1 MFVDYYALLEIEIS
15 ASAEEVKS
23 AFKKQALK
31 WHPDKNQSIDTTK
44 RMQQI
49 NEAYLILK
57 DFEARARYDV
67 EYNNYLNFHRYK
79 KSYQKNDFEDSSYA
93 VNDDILRKW
102 MDNARQQA
110 VNLAKQTIEDLKGM
124 LKDGTKA
131 AAKEAG
137 NQFVAQLTISIIALI
152 IFSLI
157 GFCSHN

>member
-1 MFVDYYALLEIEIS
+1 MFVDYYAILEIEAS

-31 WHPDKNQSIDTTK
+31 WHPDRNSNIDTTK

-57 DFEARARYDV
+57 DSEARTRYDV
-67 EYNNYLNFHRYK
+67 EYNIYLKFHQSKESYK
-79 KSYQKNDFEDSSYA
+79 KYDFEDSSYA

-102 MDNARQQA
+102 MENARQQA

-124 LKDGTKA
+124 VKEGSKA
-131 AAKEAG
+131 AVKEAG
-137 NQFVAQLTISIIALI
+137 SQFLAQIAISVLVLI
-152 IFSLI
+152 IFSII
-157 GFCSHN
+157 GLCSHN